1 LLAQHRIGD
10 AVLVARTEAMK
21 KRSVVGK
28 LIEAALN
35 IVSIGPPA
43 GYHGPDGTESKSI
56 ST

>member
-1 LLAQHRIGD
+1 
-10 AVLVARTEAMK
+10 MK

-43 GYHGPDGTESKSI
+43 GYHGPGGTELEI
-56 ST
+56 DVDLATNDGRGGRDHAAIIA